1 MAAPKKLDRILESCN
16 YRFRMVQCPQKEKPA
31 EITAAKW
38 QVSNQNWTKWTV
50 VDCSLLPAGEVW
62 CEMACLTEVESPPRS
77 ALTETKTKKT

>member
-1 MAAPKKLDRILESCN
+1 MAVPEKFDRILESCA
-16 YRFRMVQCPQKEKPA
+16 YRFRTVQCPQKEKPG

-62 CEMACLTEVESPPRS
+62 CEMACLTELESPPRS